1 MARFSVTHSEDACCI
16 DIRGDIR
23 RPEPSTA
30 VIRFPGGHVE
40 VARHRDGSYWVHVA
54 RNTRVNDPESDVL
67 GQIVD
72 GRIDI
77 TNAAQGAYTANVL
90 PMPAAE
96 HIEHLALRIARADRM
111 HPREAAAPDDRQSG
125 QAAGAAPVAQGR
137 LNLEAA

>member
-1 MARFSVTHSEDACCI
+1 MARCQVTHSDDACCI

-40 VARHRDGSYWVHVA
+40 VSRHSDGSYWVHVG
-54 RNTRVNDPESDVL
+54 RNVRINDPDADVL
-67 GQIVD
+67 GHVVD

-77 TNAAQGAYTANVL
+77 THAAQAAYSANVL

-96 HIEHLALRIARADRM
+96 HIEHLALRIARSVPAD
-111 HPREAAAPDDRQSG
+111 AAPAA
-125 QAAGAAPVAQGR
+125 QARLDLEPAA
-137 LNLEAA
+137 